1 MIYRKLK
8 RNVEVKILS
17 ALLITAAI
25 CIVLLSCKHG
35 GESADSTGNT
45 PDTTAA
51 ETHELV
57 LCENGEFRFTIVRG
71 CADQSSSIVS
81 DMRKK
86 LQNASGSSYIAYEND
101 DGFKES
107 FYDPDKYE
115 ILAGNTEYPESAEA
129 IADLPLGEYRITV
142 KGNKIVIAAHS
153 PAALSAAADAFV
165 SYVIENTDADGRIA
179 VSSDLVLSGTCTEKI
194 SKLVCK
200 YLPNL
205 GEFRVVSLN
214 ECGDDFY
221 QATFTGMTREVF
233 DRLCAGLEAGGAEKY
248 AHNSMPGAVFAT
260 YTKDKALIHT
270 YFVEHSG
277 EIRAVIAEGKPLP
290 SVAEVEYKKVCEP
303 TFTLMGLEKG
313 GSSGGLGCILR
324 LEDGSFIIIDGGH
337 KTAAEGDDIYQT
349 LLSQSTDGKVV
360 IRAWIFTHA
369 HGDHYGAFMSFSS
382 RHASDKRFTVE
393 SFIFNYCNTKEQNQF
408 SASGNFDSTYNT
420 INKYWKNVTV
430 YKGLTGQV
438 YRFAGC
444 DMEILYCMSD
454 FIPQVIGL
462 ERSDA
467 DKSAVDG
474 NLQNMTMRFSVA
486 GQKILVTGD
495 ASKYNV
501 DEMCDRYGEY
511 LKSDIMTVPH
521 HGWNENRYRARNG
534 TVEFYRFVDPV
545 YVMWPDG
552 DAAQQKKMQW
562 DGVSGSNWEANYY
575 LINSL
580 HVKELYVAGSVT
592 KTFVLP
598 YSGSANQ

>member
-1 MIYRKLK
+1 
-8 RNVEVKILS
+8 
-17 ALLITAAI
+17 
-25 CIVLLSCKHG
+25 
-35 GESADSTGNT
+35 
-45 PDTTAA
+45 
-51 ETHELV
+51 
-57 LCENGEFRFTIVRG
+57 
-71 CADQSSSIVS
+71 
-81 DMRKK
+81 
-86 LQNASGSSYIAYEND
+86 
-101 DGFKES
+101 
-107 FYDPDKYE
+107 
-115 ILAGNTEYPESAEA
+115 
-129 IADLPLGEYRITV
+129 
-142 KGNKIVIAAHS
+142 
-153 PAALSAAADAFV
+153 
-165 SYVIENTDADGRIA
+165 
-179 VSSDLVLSGTCTEKI
+179 
-194 SKLVCK
+194 
-200 YLPNL
+200 
-205 GEFRVVSLN
+205 
-214 ECGDDFY
+214 
-221 QATFTGMTREVF
+221 
-233 DRLCAGLEAGGAEKY
+233 
-248 AHNSMPGAVFAT
+248 
-260 YTKDKALIHT
+260 
-270 YFVEHSG
+270 
-277 EIRAVIAEGKPLP
+277 
-290 SVAEVEYKKVCEP
+290 
-303 TFTLMGLEKG
+303 
-313 GSSGGLGCILR
+313 
-324 LEDGSFIIIDGGH
+324 
-337 KTAAEGDDIYQT
+337 
-349 LLSQSTDGKVV
+349 
-360 IRAWIFTHA
+360 
-369 HGDHYGAFMSFSS
+369 MSFSS

-420 INKYWKNVTV
+420 INQYWKNATV